1 MTARIFAMV
10 PAVVLALGAATALAQ
25 PAAHPF
31 AQFDRAKMLDRSAP
45 LRPYD
50 QASAAAMQGPY
61 IGDGSDPSYLRMQ
74 QELLT
79 EPGYSVGT
87 GAAQISKAAAKLGD
101 GSNGSYRRD
110 QGELPLEP
118 GYSVGTGAARVSSF

>member
-1 MTARIFAMV
+1 MTVRIFAIV

-25 PAAHPF
+25 PTAQPF
-31 AQFDRAKMLDRSAP
+31 AQFDQASLLGRNTP

-50 QASAAAMQGPY
+50 QASAQATLGAY
-61 IGDGSDPSYLRMQ
+61 IGDGADPSYLREQ

-87 GAAQISKAAAKLGD
+87 GAAQIGKAAAELGD
-101 GSNGSYRRD
+101 GSNQSYR
-110 QGELPLEP
+110 QNQEKLPLEP
-118 GYSVGTGAARVSSF
+118 GYSVGTGAARVNSI